1 MNRLSKHDVN
11 RLSIAELKEIAP
23 FEITDD
29 GEAALVVYDV
39 NKLEGKPKASHDVNK
54 LTELPFSKRKQA
66 KSNWK

>member
-1 MNRLSKHDVN
+1 MNKLSKHTVN
-11 RLSIAELKEIAP
+11 KLSVAKLRGIAP

>member
-23 FEITDD
+23 FEVTGD
-29 GEAALVVYDV
+29 GEVVLVVYDV

-66 KSNWK
+66 KSDWK